1 MGHTRSSKIIKK
13 AAYVFPFLLIF
24 QNTNYYAAAA
34 SNTEIVI
41 PAVEEILKVESS
53 TSEEVNLYEEPS
65 EESTIIESIPNG
77 VEVVKLEVI
86 DDFTK
91 VSYPAGEEGTLIG
104 FIESNSLA
112 QPTQSQEVVDDE
124 SNNEQLDSG
133 SAEGTNSEL
142 DGAENEKEEVEET
155 VTEKQVLSREAT
167 SSTNEELSNSEVQPR
182 SLKVEQQVVSKESLQ
197 GYALKD
203 PTNVYAEPLETSKVL
218 KSYEQGKL
226 LKFHEFKEGWY
237 QGKVYIDGEAVTCY
251 IKASDVGDELP
262 KEAVSLSG
270 YALLNPTN
278 VYAEPSV
285 SSKVLKSYS
294 QNSVLKYSY
303 HSPGWYTG
311 TVYLNGKAVT
321 CYIKASDVGENKAEV
336 KVSLSGI
343 AAKSPT
349 KVYSSTSTDST
360 VLKTYNQGAILKYYD
375 YSSGWYT
382 GKVIINGVAKVCYI
396 RKSDVET
403 INTNQ
408 TSLEGLAINSP
419 TKVYMS
425 PSKSSTVLKSYSNG
439 SVLKFKTYTENWYIA
454 KVYRNG
460 KSMTAYIHVNDV
472 EKIDTD
478 QKNLEG
484 IAVKSPTKV
493 YASPS
498 LSASVLKS
506 YSNGSLLKYKTYTK
520 NWYIAKVYRNGKP
533 MMAYIHV
540 DDVENAIE
548 NAEKFIG
555 KALKSPTSVYR
566 DASKG
571 SSILKSYEQGSKLIF
586 HSFTKDW
593 YKATVYLN
601 GEATTGFIHTDDVNT
616 NWKEPVYTTTSYDY
630 SLNEMLDIQ
639 MANRPRTYYS
649 SVYVS
654 SAALYQDEKN
664 AWRISGDSWNVRT
677 GSSTNDGIIG
687 QLFNNDPVLVHGS
700 TTDSKGQVWYK
711 ISAWTVPINP
721 SEVAYYINPD
731 NFKKDTPEYFQFL
744 RLSGSAGANVTEVN
758 NNVLS
763 GKGILHDKAEWFI
776 QASST
781 YSINEMY
788 LISHA
793 LLETGNGTSDLATGI
808 KIKVKK
814 DSKNNI
820 VYTDNGLIDVE
831 LVDRTASD
839 YDAIVYNMYGIGAY
853 DSNANLG
860 GARYAYNKGWTTPE
874 KAIVGGAQF
883 VAQNYVSKGQDTI
896 YKMRWNPENPGT
908 HQYATDIGWA
918 VKQVN
923 RIKGLYDLIT
933 DYSLEFD
940 VPDYK

>member
-1 MGHTRSSKIIKK
+1 MGHSRSSKIIKK
-13 AAYVFPFLLIF
+13 AVYVLPFLLIF
-24 QNTNYYAAAA
+24 QNTTYYAAAA
-34 SNTEIVI
+34 SNTEAVI
-41 PAVEEILKVESS
+41 PVVEEILKVESS
-53 TSEEVNLYEEPS
+53 TNEEVNLYEEPS

-86 DDFTK
+86 EDFTK
-91 VSYPAGEEGTLIG
+91 VSYPAGEEVGTLIG
-104 FIESNSLA
+104 FIESSSLA

-142 DGAENEKEEVEET
+142 DGVENEKEEVEET

-167 SSTNEELSNSEVQPR
+167 LSTNEELSSSEVQPR
-182 SLKVEQQVVSKESLQ
+182 ALLVEQQVVSKESLQ
-197 GYALKD
+197 GYALKE

-251 IKASDVGDELP
+251 IKASDVGDEPIL
-262 KEAVSLSG
+262 LSG
-270 YALLNPTN
+270 YALLNPTK
-278 VYAEPSV
+278 VYAEPSID
-285 SSKVLKSYS
+285 SKVLKNYS
-294 QNSVLKYSY
+294 QNSVLKFYY

-311 TVYLNGKAVT
+311 EVFINGIAVT
-321 CYIKASDVGENKAEV
+321 CYIKASDVGEEKVEV
-336 KVSLSGI
+336 KVPLS
-343 AAKSPT
+343 
-349 KVYSSTSTDST
+349 
-360 VLKTYNQGAILKYYD
+360 
-375 YSSGWYT
+375 
-382 GKVIINGVAKVCYI
+382 
-396 RKSDVET
+396 
-403 INTNQ
+403 
-408 TSLEGLAINSP
+408 
-419 TKVYMS
+419 
-425 PSKSSTVLKSYSNG
+425 
-439 SVLKFKTYTENWYIA
+439 
-454 KVYRNG
+454 
-460 KSMTAYIHVNDV
+460 
-472 EKIDTD
+472 
-478 QKNLEG
+478 G

-493 YASPS
+493 YASTSTDSNVLKTYNQGTTLKYYDYSADWYTGTVIIDGVSKVCYISKSDVETINTNQISLEGIAVNFPTKVYASPS
-498 LSASVLKS
+498 TSSLALKSYSNGKLLKYKTYSENWYIANVYYNGKFMSAYIHANDVETINSNQTSLEGIAVNSPTMVYASPSKSSSVLKS
-506 YSNGSLLKYKTYTK
+506 YSNGKILKYKTYTK
-520 NWYIAKVYRNGKP
+520 SWYIANVYLNGKP
-533 MMAYIHV
+533 MTAYIHA

-548 NAEKFIG
+548 NPERYTG
-555 KALKSPTSVYR
+555 KALMSPTSVYQY
-566 DASKG
+566 ASKN
-571 SSILKSYEQGSKLIF
+571 SRILKSYEKGSKLIF
-586 HSFTKDW
+586 QAFTNDW
-593 YKATVYLN
+593 YKATVYFN
-601 GEATTGFIHTDDVNT
+601 GKATTGFIHTDDVNT

-630 SLNEMLDIQ
+630 SLSEMLDIQ

-649 SVYVS
+649 SVYVIS
-654 SAALYQDEKN
+654 DALYQDEKN

-700 TTDSKGQVWYK
+700 TTNSNGDVWYK
-711 ISAWTVPINP
+711 ISAWTVPIDP

-744 RLSGSAGANVTEVN
+744 KLSGSAGANVTEVN

-763 GKGILHDKAEWFI
+763 GKGILHEKAQWFI

-808 KIKVKK
+808 KVKVKR
-814 DSKNNI
+814 DSNNNI

-831 LVDRTASD
+831 LLDRTASD

-883 VAQNYVSKGQDTI
+883 LAQNYVSKGQDTI

-918 VKQVN
+918 VKQVD
-923 RIKGLYDLIT
+923 RIKGLYDLIS
-933 DYSLEFD
+933 DYSLTFD